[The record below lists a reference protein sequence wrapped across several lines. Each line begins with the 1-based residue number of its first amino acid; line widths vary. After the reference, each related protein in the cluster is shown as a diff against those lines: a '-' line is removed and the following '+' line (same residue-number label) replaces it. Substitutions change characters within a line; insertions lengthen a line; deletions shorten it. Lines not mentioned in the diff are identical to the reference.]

1 MFYPEELSPRRKLM
15 FSMWDAPNDGKV
27 RAVVSFDATN
37 LNAYIASLN
46 QQSAATGLARTSITH
61 AAAKAIGTV
70 ALQAKYDFNGH
81 FFAGRFFRH
90 KDKAVGILVATDDG
104 KDLGAVKIAQID
116 QKGLLDIASEVAE
129 YAENFRRDGDES
141 HNAANRIMALTP
153 SPLLAGVVKV
163 NGFINNRL
171 GRRTKLIP
179 SDAFPMG
186 RAIISSLGMHGVE
199 MAFPP
204 LVRHMHVPM
213 AIIVCAAVDRPVAV
227 DGSVEIRPIVN
238 LCFTFDHR
246 FSDGLDMART
256 ATEIRA
262 MLEDPQGH
270 SL

>member
-27 RAVVSFDATN
+27 RAVLAFDATN
-37 LNAYIASLN
+37 LIAYIREMNEGAERS
-46 QQSAATGLARTSITH
+46 GLARTSITH
-61 AAAKAIGTV
+61 AAAKAIGTI
-70 ALQAKYDFNGH
+70 ALQDKYDFNGH
-81 FFAGRFFRH
+81 FFAGRFYRH
-90 KDKAVGILVATDDG
+90 KEKAVGILVATDDG
-104 KDLGAVKIAQID
+104 KDLGAVKISQVD
-116 QKGLLDIASEVAE
+116 RKSLLDIALETAR
-129 YAENFRRDGDES
+129 YAENFRRAGDES
-141 HNAANRIMALTP
+141 HNTANRVMDLTP
-153 SPLLAGVVKV
+153 APLLAGVVKL

-171 GRRTKLIP
+171 GRKTKLIP

-204 LVRHMHVPM
+204 LVSHMHVPM

-227 DGSVEIRPIVN
+227 DGRVEIRPIVN

-246 FSDGLDMART
+246 FSDGVDMAR
-256 ATEIRA
+256 AANEIRA
-262 MLEDPQGH
+262 MLEDPAGH